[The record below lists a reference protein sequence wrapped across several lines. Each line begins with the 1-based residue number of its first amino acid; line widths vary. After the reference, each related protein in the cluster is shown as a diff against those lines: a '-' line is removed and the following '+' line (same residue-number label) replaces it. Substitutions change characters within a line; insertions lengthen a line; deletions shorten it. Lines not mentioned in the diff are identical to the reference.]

1 MGNFHC
7 VLIGAGPRGTS
18 FLERL
23 LANLQHGQVDIP
35 AGFGLELDII
45 DPYEP
50 GAGHVWRQDQ
60 DPLFLMNT
68 PAMFPTVAPV
78 GQTCEQ
84 LPSSTVGQSFNQ
96 WLQRQQAGNGQ
107 AHNPAVEHMCAQLRA
122 DGFPPRALYGAYL
135 TDQYRAVVAQLQ
147 ERPEIAAIRF
157 HNALATG
164 VRKLED
170 GRYQVKADEQIFTA
184 QALVLALGHVPARL
198 NPNQR
203 ALADLAA
210 EHGLGYIEPN
220 ISGDVDWDQ
229 LPGGEPVLMRGLG
242 LNFFDVMIALTQ
254 GRGGRFVPA
263 TEPGRL
269 DYQPSGAEPVIYAAS
284 RRGVPYR
291 GKANVEA
298 YHPSWVQ
305 LRYCTSEHVEQLV
318 ERFGQLD
325 FRAHLWPLI
334 NRDVLLTY
342 YRTLTQYHP
351 EVFTRSPK
359 EFLLRLETML
369 DSAHHGE
376 EVTQSEAEA
385 LLADYA
391 PNQRWL
397 DVRGLAKPVAGL
409 TFASGADYQH
419 WVRQFLAAD
428 IDASLEAEKSPTKI
442 AIKALHRCRELI
454 KELVR
459 EHKIT
464 DASRIRDLAG
474 WFGPMI
480 EGLASGPPVQRIAE
494 LLALAE
500 AGIVHFIGPDPV
512 FEVEQHSDTFQ
523 VMSPWVHDEPVRA
536 RNLVEAMMPANQI
549 ELTASVFLQEL
560 LAQDLARPRV
570 LTNEDGLAVA
580 GQGLDVSDR
589 PYRLRNATGEEN
601 IFVLGLQLS
610 SAQWGTA
617 IAAEA
622 GASTKL
628 GARTLADADAI
639 ALAVLNQLGEDPRAV
654 EGEA

>member
-23 LANLQHGQVDIP
+23 LANLQHGQLNLP
-35 AGFGLELDII
+35 ADARLELDII

-50 GAGHVWRQDQ
+50 GAGHVWREDQ

-68 PAMFPTVAPV
+68 PALFPTVAPV
-78 GQTCEQ
+78 GATLTE
-84 LPSSTVGQSFNQ
+84 LSASTVGQSFNQ
-96 WLQRQQAGNGQ
+96 WLEAQQAGSGP
-107 AHNPAVEHMCAQLRA
+107 AHNPAVDHMCAQLRA

-135 TDQYRAVVAQLQ
+135 SDQYQAIVAALE
-147 ERPEIAAIRF
+147 ERPEIAAVRF
-157 HNALATG
+157 HQALATG
-164 VRKLED
+164 VRKLQD
-170 GRYQVKADEQIFTA
+170 GRYQVMVDEHVFTA
-184 QALVLALGHVPARL
+184 DVLVLALGHVPAKL

-203 ALADLAA
+203 ALADKATKHRLS
-210 EHGLGYIEPN
+210 YIEPN

-229 LPGGEPVLMRGLG
+229 LPGGESVLMRGMG

-263 TEPGRL
+263 NEPGRL
-269 DYQPSGAEPVIYAAS
+269 EYHPSGAEPIIYAAS

-291 GKANVEA
+291 AKASLKS
-298 YHPSWVQ
+298 YRPGWVS
-305 LRYCTSEHVEQLV
+305 LRYFTAEHVNQLV
-318 ERFGQLD
+318 DRFGQLD

-334 NRDVLLTY
+334 KRDVLLTY
-342 YRTLTQYHP
+342 YRTLSQHHP
-351 EVFTRSPK
+351 QVFTRDPQ
-359 EFLLRLETML
+359 EFLLRLETLL
-369 DSAHHGE
+369 DSAHHGA
-376 EVTQSEAEA
+376 EVTQSQAED
-385 LLADYA
+385 LLAEYA
-391 PNQRWL
+391 PELAWL
-397 DVRGLAKPVAGL
+397 DVQALATPVAGL
-409 TFASGADYQH
+409 TFASGADYQE
-419 WVRQFLAAD
+419 WVRDFLAAD
-428 IDASLEAEKSPTKI
+428 IDAALAAEKSPTKI

-500 AGIVHFIGPDPV
+500 AGLVHFIGPNPV
-512 FEVEQHSDTFQ
+512 FEVEQHSDTFH
-523 VMSPWVHDEPVRA
+523 VMSPWVHDVPVRA
-536 RNLVEAMMPANQI
+536 RHLVEAMMPANQI
-549 ELTASVFLQEL
+549 ELTASVFLQAL
-560 LAQDLARPRV
+560 LAQELARPWM

-580 GQGLDVSDR
+580 GQGLDVTDR
-589 PYRLRNATGEEN
+589 PYRLRNPEGEEN

-610 SAQWGTA
+610 SAQWGLA
-617 IAAEA
+617 IAGEA
-622 GASTKL
+622 GATTML

-639 ALAVLNQLGEDPRAV
+639 ALEVLQELHRR
-654 EGEA
+654 

>member
-1 MGNFHC
+1 MGSFHC

-23 LANLQHGQVDIP
+23 LANLESGTHPHGAQVR
-35 AGFGLELDII
+35 LSLDVI
-45 DPYEP
+45 DPYAP

-68 PAMFPTVAPV
+68 PALFPTVAPV
-78 GQTCEQ
+78 GQTLEE
-84 LPSSTVGQSFNQ
+84 LAGSSVGQSFQ
-96 WLQRQQAGNGQ
+96 EWLAQQQDGTGGV
-107 AHNPAVEHMCAQLRA
+107 HNPSVEHMCAELRA

-135 TDQYRAVVAQLQ
+135 SDQYHAVVAALEQ
-147 ERPEIAAIRF
+147 RPEIDRITF
-157 HNALATG
+157 HQSLATG

-170 GRYQVKADEQIFTA
+170 GRYQVQADQHVFTA
-184 QALVLALGHVPARL
+184 DTLVLALGHVPARL

-203 ALADLAA
+203 LLADQAA
-210 EHGLGYIEPN
+210 EHNLGYIEPN
-220 ISGDVDWDQ
+220 ISGDVEWDQ
-229 LPGGEPVLMRGLG
+229 IPAGEAVLMRGLG

-254 GRGGRFVPA
+254 GRGGRFLPA
-263 TEPGRL
+263 QEPGRL
-269 DYQPSGAEPVIYAAS
+269 TYQPSGAEPIIYAAS

-291 GKANVEA
+291 GKANLDSYYPRA
-298 YHPSWVQ
+298 VQ
-305 LRYCTSEHVEQLV
+305 LRYFTEEHVEELV
-318 ERFGQLD
+318 ARFGKLD

-342 YRTLTQYHP
+342 YRTLARERSDVFARDP
-351 EVFTRSPK
+351 E

-376 EVTQSEAEA
+376 EVTQSQAEE
-385 LLADYA
+385 LLAAYA
-391 PNQRWL
+391 PEQRWL
-397 DVRGLAKPVAGL
+397 DVRALAQPAEGL
-409 TFASGADYQH
+409 TFANAQQYQQ
-419 WVRQFLAAD
+419 WVKEFLAHD
-428 IDASLEAEKSPTKI
+428 IDSSLAGESSPLKI
-442 AIKALHRCRELI
+442 AIGALHRCRELL

-459 EHKIT
+459 EQKIT
-464 DASRIRDLAG
+464 DPSRIRDLAG

-500 AGIVHFIGPDPV
+500 AGIVQFMGPTPV
-512 FEVEQHSDTFQ
+512 FEVEQHRDTFQ

-536 RNLVEAMMPANQI
+536 RYLVEAMMPANQI
-549 ELTASVFLQEL
+549 QLTASVFLQEL
-560 LAQDLARPRV
+560 LDQKLARPWV

-580 GQGLDVSDR
+580 GQGLDVTGR
-589 PYRLRNATGEEN
+589 PYRLRNDAGEEN

-628 GARTLADADAI
+628 GARTLGDADAI
-639 ALAVLNQLGEDPRAV
+639 AVAVLNQLRA
-654 EGEA
+654 A

>member
-23 LANLQHGQVDIP
+23 LANLQHGQLNLP
-35 AGFGLELDII
+35 SGAALELDII

-50 GAGHVWRQDQ
+50 GAGHVWREDQ

-78 GQTCEQ
+78 GDTIKELC
-84 LPSSTVGQSFNQ
+84 PSTVGQSFNE
-96 WLQRQQAGNGQ
+96 WLTAQQQGNGP
-107 AHNPAVEHMCAQLRA
+107 AHNPAVDHMCAQLRA

-135 TDQYRAVVAQLQ
+135 SDQYRAIVEALRQHRQ
-147 ERPEIAAIRF
+147 IAAIRF
-157 HNALATG
+157 HQALATG
-164 VRKLED
+164 VRKLDD
-170 GRYQVKADEQIFTA
+170 GRYQVKADDHVFTA
-184 QALVLALGHVPARL
+184 EALVLALGHVPARL

-210 EHGLGYIEPN
+210 AHGLGYIEPN

-254 GRGGRFVPA
+254 GRGGRFVPGR
-263 TEPGRL
+263 EPGRL
-269 DYQPSGAEPVIYAAS
+269 DYQPSGAEPIIYAAS

-291 GKANVEA
+291 GKANVAA

-305 LRYCTSEHVEQLV
+305 LRYCTAEHVNQLV

-342 YRTLTQYHP
+342 YRTLTQHHP
-351 EVFTRSPK
+351 QVFTRDPQ
-359 EFLLRLETML
+359 EFLLRLETLL

-376 EVTQSEAEA
+376 EVTQSQAEE
-385 LLADYA
+385 LLAEYA
-391 PNQRWL
+391 PTQRWL
-397 DVRGLAKPVAGL
+397 DVRGLATPAAGA
-409 TFASGADYQH
+409 TFASGAEYQR

-428 IDASLEAEKSPTKI
+428 IDASLAAEKSPTKI

-480 EGLASGPPVQRIAE
+480 EGLASGPPVQRVAE

-500 AGIVHFIGPDPV
+500 AGIVHFIGPNPV
-512 FEVEQHSDTFQ
+512 FEVEQHSDSFQ
-523 VMSPWVHDEPVRA
+523 AMSPWVHDEPVRA

-560 LAQDLARPRV
+560 LAHKLARPWV
-570 LTNEDGLAVA
+570 LTNEDGLAVT

-589 PYRLRNATGEEN
+589 PYRLRNEDGEEN

-622 GASTKL
+622 GASTAL

-639 ALAVLNQLGEDPRAV
+639 ALAVLAQLGEQPS
-654 EGEA
+654 